1 MSDSKIP
8 EEGVSGKI
16 KAVVY
21 ILTGITLFAFVAFFT
36 KLITKKPTAI
46 QQEKSIKNTRV
57 DARATELEK
66 AGERLQQVGLNEQAL
81 DNYILIWTLG
91 ESNATDRAKAAATTG
106 RLYLKLGNCKE
117 ALVWLFRSEAAN
129 PDKATELQPLIDT
142 CIAKEK

>member
-1 MSDSKIP
+1 MSDLKIP

-36 KLITKKPTAI
+36 KLITKKPKAI

-81 DNYILIWTLG
+81 DQFILIWTLG

-142 CIAKEK
+142 CITKEK